1 MARKTDRMKILK
13 LFLFTA
19 CLVCLVQCDSPHFY
33 QEQISTRNN
42 WNQDSAVTF
51 QFEVKDT
58 VGKYDFFLLSRN
70 NNEYPYNNLYLFTRL
85 TNPKGEKFTD
95 TLQYYLAFQD
105 GEWVGKGNSL
115 KELYL
120 LYREN
125 ISLKDTGL
133 YKLSVWHGMREEN
146 LKGIEDLSL
155 IVDKT
160 SQNERTK

>member
-1 MARKTDRMKILK
+1 MAHKTEEMKIKNLILILASFV
-13 LFLFTA
+13 LF
-19 CLVCLVQCDSPHFY
+19 VQCDSPHFY
-33 QEQISTRNN
+33 QKQESVKDN
-42 WNQDSAVTF
+42 WNKNSAVNY

-58 VGKYDFFLLSRN
+58 AAKYDFFLLSRN
-70 NNEYPYNNLYLFTRL
+70 NNQYPYSNLYLFTRL
-85 TNPKGEKFTD
+85 VTPKGEEFTD

-125 ISLKDTGL
+125 VSLKDTGT
-133 YKLSVWHGMREEN
+133 YKLSVWHGMREDN
-146 LKGIEDLSL
+146 ITGIEDLSL
-155 IVDKT
+155 IVDKK